1 MSLIVSLLRARVN
14 PSFSFQQLTR
24 QLALRY
30 VQLLAPKIQH
40 YSYNSNGLDETRM
53 MHMFQLFHHLP
64 W

>member
-1 MSLIVSLLRARVN
+1 MLALTH
-14 PSFSFQQLTR
+14 PFSFQQLTR